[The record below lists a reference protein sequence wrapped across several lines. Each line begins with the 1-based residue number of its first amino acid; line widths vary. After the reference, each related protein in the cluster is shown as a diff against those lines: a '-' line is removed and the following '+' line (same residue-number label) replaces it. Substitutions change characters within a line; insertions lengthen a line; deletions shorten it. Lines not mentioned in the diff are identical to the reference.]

1 MQGRGWERTRLSRVI
16 GKQGK
21 GVDRPGREEQV
32 WLKLTETSEEAKN
45 GGPWTRREGDKENEG
60 RDKRGEKE
68 RGLQTRGADRRGGRR
83 QRGRGWGSAPHS
95 PGKDSS
101 P

>member
-1 MQGRGWERTRLSRVI
+1 MGEDKTEPRVI
-16 GKQGK
+16 GKQRK
-21 GVDRPGREEQV
+21 GVDRPGREEHV

-45 GGPWTRREGDKENEG
+45 GGPCTRGGDMENEG
-60 RDKRGEKE
+60 RNKRGEKE
-68 RGLQTRGADRRGGRR
+68 RGLQTRGAGRRGGRR
-83 QRGRGWGSAPHS
+83 QRGRDWGSAPHS